1 MKAKTKNWL
10 NQLNAGVIKSKTTQ
24 IIFEIHKH
32 SFKGKGYT
40 SIDELRTDLKMAHQ
54 TLTAIVSSIQDE
66 GLIVTYG
73 EITNEQGSIFQKI
86 RYARPEER
94 DDLVYARRIE
104 KLAQWIKRGKEEFND
119 LLPLSMTQ
127 ELNNLSI

>member
-1 MKAKTKNWL
+1 MKPKVKTWL

-24 IIFEIHKH
+24 IISEIHKH
-32 SFKGKGYT
+32 SYKGKGYT
-40 SIDELRTDLKMAHQ
+40 TIDELRTELKMAHQ

-73 EITNEQGSIFQKI
+73 EVTNEQGSAFQCI

-94 DDLVYARRIE
+94 DNLVRARRVE

-119 LLPLSMTQ
+119 LLPLSLQ
-127 ELNNLSI
+127 EELNNL

>member
-1 MKAKTKNWL
+1 MKPKVKTWLKQL
-10 NQLNAGVIKSKTTQ
+10 NQGVIKSKTTQ

-32 SFKGKGYT
+32 SYKGKGYT
-40 SIDELRTDLKMAHQ
+40 TIEELRTDLKMAHQ

-73 EITNEQGSIFQKI
+73 EVTNEQGSAFQKI
-86 RYARPEER
+86 RYARAEER
-94 DDLVYARRIE
+94 DNLVRARRIE

-119 LLPLSMTQ
+119 LLPSSVIQ
-127 ELNNLSI
+127 ELNNL

>member
-1 MKAKTKNWL
+1 
-10 NQLNAGVIKSKTTQ
+10 
-24 IIFEIHKH
+24 
-32 SFKGKGYT
+32 
-40 SIDELRTDLKMAHQ
+40 MAHQ

-73 EITNEQGSIFQKI
+73 EVTNEQGTSFQQI

-94 DDLVYARRIE
+94 DDLVRARRIE

-119 LLPLSMTQ
+119 LLPYSTIQ
-127 ELNNLSI
+127 ELNNLTI

>member
-1 MKAKTKNWL
+1 MKPKVKTWLKQL
-10 NQLNAGVIKSKTTQ
+10 NQGVIKSKTTQ

-32 SFKGKGYT
+32 SYKGNGYT
-40 SIDELRTDLKMAHQ
+40 TIEELRTDLKMAHQ

-73 EITNEQGSIFQKI
+73 EVTNEQGSAFQKI

-94 DDLVYARRIE
+94 DNLVRARRIE

-119 LLPLSMTQ
+119 LLPSSVIQ
-127 ELNNLSI
+127 ELNNL